1 MPDLPEP
8 TAPDRCPACWCA
20 ACAGLLSEHGV
31 DGCHCEDCLLFPDV
45 ACSLAKF
52 HPPQRIGY
60 LAAQLAP
67 VLSAHLSPAAQRR
80 CFAVAHAAH
89 HALDRYDY
97 PEDA

>member
-20 ACAGLLSEHGV
+20 NCAGLLSEHGV

-45 ACSLAKF
+45 ACSLAQF
-52 HPPQRIGY
+52 LPPQRIGF
-60 LAAQLAP
+60 LAERLAP
-67 VLSAHLSPAAQRR
+67 LLSAHPNPAAQRR

-89 HALDRYDY
+89 HALIDYDH
-97 PEDA
+97 PKD